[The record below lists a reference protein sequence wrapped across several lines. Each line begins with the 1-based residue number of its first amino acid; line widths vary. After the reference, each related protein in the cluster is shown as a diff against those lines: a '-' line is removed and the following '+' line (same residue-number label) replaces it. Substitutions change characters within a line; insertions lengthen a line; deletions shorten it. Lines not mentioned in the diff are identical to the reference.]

1 MAEPDKRSVTLE
13 ELLVSSH
20 AQTDVLAKLLI
31 EKGLITRQEVYAEDF
46 RGEGDASKAAESDT
60 PMSIAEHTGGSVS
73 THRKVPNDRGVK
85 AIAIFKLAKGTLLL
99 ALATGALALLHS
111 DLTNVVMQWVDAL
124 QVDPDNKYV
133 QRLLETVMSVD
144 DRKIKAL
151 SAGTFLFAGLF
162 LTEGIGLLLQKN
174 WAAYL
179 TIIATA
185 SFVPLEVFELAKK
198 FSVAKVVVIG
208 INVLV
213 VCYLIARL
221 GGKRHQTSS
230 PD

>member
-1 MAEPDKRSVTLE
+1 
-13 ELLVSSH
+13 
-20 AQTDVLAKLLI
+20 
-31 EKGLITRQEVYAEDF
+31 
-46 RGEGDASKAAESDT
+46 
-60 PMSIAEHTGGSVS
+60 MSIAERIGGGVS

-85 AIAIFKLAKGTLLL
+85 AIAIFKLVKGTLLL

-144 DRKIKAL
+144 DRKIKTL

-162 LTEGIGLLLQKN
+162 LTEGIGLLLQKK

-185 SFVPLEVFELAKK
+185 SFVPLEVFELTKK
-198 FSVAKVVVIG
+198 FSVTKVVVIG
-208 INVLV
+208 ISVLV

-221 GGKRHQTSS
+221 GGNGIKRPARIDSVRLPS
-230 PD
+230 